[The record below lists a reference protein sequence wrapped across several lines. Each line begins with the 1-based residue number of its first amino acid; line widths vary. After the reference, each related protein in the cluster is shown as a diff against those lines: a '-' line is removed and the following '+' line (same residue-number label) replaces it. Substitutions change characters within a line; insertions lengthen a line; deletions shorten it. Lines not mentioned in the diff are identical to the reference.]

1 MGAASKASKAKA
13 TSMINIRHS
22 ADRGHNQLPWLDSHF
37 TFSFDRY
44 YDPDHVQF
52 RSLRVINEDV
62 IAPAQG
68 FPMHPHRDM
77 EILTWILEG
86 ALEHRD
92 NAGGSGV
99 IRPGELQHM
108 TAGTGVMHSEFNPSP
123 ENAVH
128 LLQIWLLP
136 ERKGLA
142 PSYEQLA
149 FPDSDLRGKFNL
161 VAGPKAP
168 VTIHQ
173 DANLY
178 IARLNEGDAV
188 EHAIA
193 PGRHAWVQIARGAV
207 ELNGR
212 ELKAGDG
219 AAISGESELMVK
231 AREPSEVLAFD
242 LA

>member
-1 MGAASKASKAKA
+1 
-13 TSMINIRHS
+13 MINIRHS
-22 ADRGHNQLPWLDSHF
+22 EDRGHNQLPWLDSHF

-86 ALEHRD
+86 SLEHRD

-108 TAGTGVMHSEFNPSP
+108 TAGRGVMHSEFNPSP
-123 ENAVH
+123 KNPAH

-136 ERKGLA
+136 ERKGLV

-149 FPDSDLRGKFNL
+149 FADSDLRGKFNL

-178 IARLNEGDAV
+178 IARLDKGDSAK
-188 EHAIA
+188 HALA
-193 PGRHAWVQIARGAV
+193 PDRHAWVQIARGAV

-219 AAISGESELMVK
+219 AAISNESELTVK
-231 AREPSEVLAFD
+231 AQETSEVLVFD

>member
-1 MGAASKASKAKA
+1 
-13 TSMINIRHS
+13 MINVRHS
-22 ADRGHNQLPWLDSHF
+22 EDRGHNQLPWLDSHF

-44 YDPDHVQF
+44 YDPEHVQF

-86 ALEHRD
+86 SLEHRD

-108 TAGTGVMHSEFNPSP
+108 TAGRGVMHSEFNPSP
-123 ENAVH
+123 KSPVH

-136 ERKGLA
+136 ERKGLV

-161 VAGPKAP
+161 VAGPEAP

-178 IARLNEGDAV
+178 IARLDRGDSAK
-188 EHAIA
+188 HALA
-193 PGRHAWVQIARGAV
+193 PDRHAWVQIARGAV

-219 AAISGESELMVK
+219 AAISNESELTVK
-231 AREPSEVLAFD
+231 AQKPSEVLAFD

>member
-1 MGAASKASKAKA
+1 MASKPNRTGAIPV
-13 TSMINIRHS
+13 INIRHS
-22 ADRGHNQLPWLDSHF
+22 EDRGHNQLPWLDSHF

-86 ALEHRD
+86 SLEHRD

-108 TAGTGVMHSEFNPSP
+108 TAGRGVMHSEFNPSP
-123 ENAVH
+123 KNPAH

-136 ERKGLA
+136 ERKGLV

-149 FPDSDLRGKFNL
+149 FADSDLRGKFNL

-178 IARLNEGDAV
+178 IARLDKGDSAK
-188 EHAIA
+188 HALA
-193 PGRHAWVQIARGAV
+193 PDRHAWVQIARGAV

-219 AAISGESELMVK
+219 AAISNESELTVK
-231 AREPSEVLAFD
+231 AQETSEVLVFD

>member
-1 MGAASKASKAKA
+1 
-13 TSMINIRHS
+13 MIEIRRS
-22 ADRGHNQLPWLDSHF
+22 EERGHNELSWLNSRF
-37 TFSFDRY
+37 TFSFDQY
-44 YDPDHVQF
+44 YDPEHTQF
-52 RSLRVINEDV
+52 RSLRVMNEDV
-62 IAPAQG
+62 IAPGGG
-68 FPMHPHRDM
+68 FPTHPHRDM

-92 NAGGSGV
+92 NTGGRGV

-108 TAGTGVMHSEFNPSP
+108 TAGRGVLHSEFNPSP
-123 ENAVH
+123 KDPVH

-136 ERKGLA
+136 ERKGLD

-149 FPDSDLRGKFNL
+149 FPDAELRGKFNL
-161 VAGPKAP
+161 VAGPVAP

-178 IARLNEGDAV
+178 IARLDKGAEAS
-188 EHAIA
+188 HSIA
-193 PGRHAWVQIARGAV
+193 AERHVWVQVVRGAV
-207 ELNGR
+207 RLNGT

-219 AAISGESELMVK
+219 AAVSNESEVRVE
-231 AREPSEVLAFD
+231 AREPSEVLLFD

>member
-1 MGAASKASKAKA
+1 
-13 TSMINIRHS
+13 MINVRHS
-22 ADRGHNQLPWLDSHF
+22 EDRGHNQLPWLDSHF

-86 ALEHRD
+86 SLEHRD

-108 TAGTGVMHSEFNPSP
+108 TAGRGVMHSEFNPSP
-123 ENAVH
+123 KSPVH

-136 ERKGLA
+136 ERKGLV

-161 VAGPKAP
+161 VAGPEAP
-168 VTIHQ
+168 VAIHQ

-178 IARLNEGDAV
+178 IARLDRGDSAK
-188 EHAIA
+188 HALA
-193 PGRHAWVQIARGAV
+193 PDRHAWVQIARGAV

-219 AAISGESELMVK
+219 AAISNESELTVK
-231 AREPSEVLAFD
+231 AQKPSEVLAFD

>member
-1 MGAASKASKAKA
+1 V
-13 TSMINIRHS
+13 IEIRPGEE
-22 ADRGHNQLPWLDSHF
+22 RGHNQLSWLDSRF

-44 YDPDHVQF
+44 YDPEHTQF
-52 RSLRVINEDV
+52 RSLRVINEDRV
-62 IAPAQG
+62 APGGG
-68 FPMHPHRDM
+68 FPTHPHRDM

-92 NAGGSGV
+92 STGGSGV

-108 TAGTGVMHSEFNPSP
+108 SAGRGVMHSEFNHSQKDP
-123 ENAVH
+123 VH
-128 LLQIWLLP
+128 LLQIWILP

-142 PSYEQLA
+142 PEYEQLQ
-149 FPDSDLRGKFNL
+149 FPDAELRGKFGL

-178 IARLNEGDAV
+178 IARLDKHTEV
-188 EHAIA
+188 KHVLT
-193 PGRHAWVQIARGAV
+193 PGRHAWLQVARGTVAV
-207 ELNGR
+207 NGR
-212 ELKAGDG
+212 KLQAGDG
-219 AAISGESELMVK
+219 AAISDETEIVVRASEG
-231 AREPSEVLAFD
+231 SEVLLFD

>member
-1 MGAASKASKAKA
+1 
-13 TSMINIRHS
+13 MIHIRPS
-22 ADRGHNQLPWLDSHF
+22 DERGRNKLSWLDSRF
-37 TFSFDRY
+37 TFSFDQY

-52 RSLRVINEDV
+52 RSLRVINEDLV
-62 IAPAQG
+62 APGGG
-68 FPMHPHRDM
+68 FPTHPHRDM

-92 NAGGSGV
+92 NTGGHGV

-108 TAGTGVMHSEFNPSP
+108 TAGRGVLHSEFNPSP
-123 ENAVH
+123 NDPVH

-136 ERKGLA
+136 ERRGLD
-142 PSYEQLA
+142 PEYEQLSFA
-149 FPDSDLRGKFNL
+149 DADLRNQFGH

-168 VTIHQ
+168 VTIRQ

-178 IARLNEGDAV
+178 IARLDEGANAQ
-188 EHAIA
+188 HALG
-193 PGRHAWVQIARGAV
+193 PGRGAWVQVARGKV
-207 ELNGR
+207 KLNGT

-219 AAISGESELMVK
+219 AAVSDEANLKVE
-231 AREPSEVLAFD
+231 AQEPSEVLLFD